1 MSPYFCINVCK
12 CIHLYSP
19 LFRKKRIK
27 MKKVSFYSQTYEQTS
42 FFLLNLLIQFT
53 APHAHAHTYI
63 CVCARARE
71 ISDAVPG
78 ITAPIACIYY
88 TQSVHIYTLY
98 THMAGC
104 NDMGSFFLS
113 RTHKVSQLSAYTS
126 LPFKLQY
133 SLSGLFSSSEPSIL
147 PLGWICRWYLVA
159 Q

>member
-1 MSPYFCINVCK
+1 MCVNVFIYILRYLEKNELKWKKFHFTLKHMNKLVFSCLT
-12 CIHLYSP
+12 CSFSSP
-19 LFRKKRIK
+19 LL
-27 MKKVSFYSQTYEQTS
+27 THTH
-42 FFLLNLLIQFT
+42 T
-53 APHAHAHTYI
+53 HTYM
-63 CVCARARE
+63 CVCARARDLGRCSWNHCTDCVY
-71 ISDAVPG
+71 ILHAIG
-78 ITAPIACIYY
+78 AYIYI
-88 TQSVHIYTLY
+88 IYTLY

-147 PLGWICRWYLVA
+147 PLGWISRWYLVA